1 MDSWS
6 LTSVMLSQQTEKE
19 LGKKK
24 MVIPN
29 KFSGKSEATNP

>member
-24 MVIPN
+24 VIPS
-29 KFSGKSEATNP
+29 KFSGKSDATNP